1 MTTYGVLSTY
11 PPTQCGLAT
20 FSSALAQ
27 HLRRAGEEVAAVSV
41 VDAYRRGAPP
51 EVRYQWVRGRAEQ
64 VAPVAA
70 VLDATDVVV
79 VQHEFGIF
87 GGSDG
92 REVLDVVRR
101 LRTPVIVV
109 LHTVLVSPS
118 PGQRAIVEELAARAR
133 AVVTMTKAARDRL
146 LRTCVVDAARVHV
159 VPHGADDNRPTRDE
173 PRADRTSSFRML
185 SWGLIG
191 PGKGIEWAID
201 AMAALMD
208 LDVEYHVVGQT
219 HPKVVEQSGEA
230 YRSVLVERAHA
241 AGLSDRVRFD
251 DRYLTTMD
259 LNRIVRS
266 ADVVLLPYESREQVT
281 SGVLVEAVAAVRPV
295 VSTDFPHAR
304 ELLGGGAGLLV
315 PPRDPVAIA
324 AAVRRLVTEPG
335 LTGAM
340 TNHSAQLAPNLWW
353 PSVAAQYRRLAA
365 EVRDRTSLAS

>member
-27 HLRRAGEEVAAVSV
+27 HLRRAGEQVAAVSV
-41 VDAYRRGAPP
+41 VDAYRPGAPP
-51 EVRYQWVRGRAEQ
+51 EVRYQWVRGRAEH

-87 GGSDG
+87 GGPDG
-92 REVLDVVRR
+92 REILDVVRR

-159 VPHGADDNRPTRDE
+159 VPHGADDNRPTLDE
-173 PRADRTSSFRML
+173 RRAVRTGSFRML

-201 AMAALMD
+201 AMAALTD

-219 HPKVVEQSGEA
+219 HPKVVEHTGEA
-230 YRSVLVERAHA
+230 YRSALVERARD
-241 AGLSDRVRFD
+241 AGVSDRVRFD
-251 DRYLTTMD
+251 DRYLTTVD

-266 ADVVLLPYESREQVT
+266 ADLVLLPYESREQVT

-324 AAVRRLVTEPG
+324 TAVRRLVTEPG
-335 LTGAM
+335 LTAAM
-340 TNHSAQLAPNLWW
+340 TDHCAQLAPSLWW
-353 PSVAAQYRRLAA
+353 PSVAARYRRLAA
-365 EVRDRTSLAS
+365 DIRDRTSLAS